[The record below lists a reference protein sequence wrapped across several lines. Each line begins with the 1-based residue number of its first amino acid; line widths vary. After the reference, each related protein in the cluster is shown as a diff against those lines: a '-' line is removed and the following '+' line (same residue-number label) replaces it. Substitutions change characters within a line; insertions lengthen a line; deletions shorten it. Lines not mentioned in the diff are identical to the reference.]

1 MAEQV
6 VMRLRQILF
15 GRQEKEDHSG
25 DTQEP
30 SSVWNAAAA
39 VTPAPSV
46 IMDTSAAS
54 NNNISIGSIL
64 DVLQG
69 IRLRHGN
76 TTAVRIWK
84 TKILK
89 ILHFL
94 NWFF

>member
-6 VMRLRQILF
+6 VMRLRQLLF

-25 DTQEP
+25 DIEGLSP
-30 SSVWNAAAA
+30 VWNAAAA
-39 VTPAPSV
+39 VTPAPSAV
-46 IMDTSAAS
+46 IMDNAN

-76 TTAVRIWK
+76 TTVGI
-84 TKILK
+84 
-89 ILHFL
+89 
-94 NWFF
+94 